1 MARPAPGWLLWLAPL
16 AASAATAADASRPWS
31 ASAASTSTSSL
42 DGPGSF
48 QQGQHR
54 KPPLSQDGP
63 GAAAGYR
70 RRSTRSSVDEKKD
83 EDELLSDEKEI
94 RRSVSVQEIEDGP
107 FSDRS
112 SVDEKRSIDGSRH
125 GGRGFSSCHR

>member
-1 MARPAPGWLLWLAPL
+1 MARPAPGWLWLAPL

-31 ASAASTSTSSL
+31 ASAASTSTSSF

-94 RRSVSVQEIEDGP
+94 RRSVSVQEIEDG
-107 FSDRS
+107 S